1 MSESSSEMG
10 LREYLQVI
18 QRRRWIVIEVFAIVV
33 VVVVLGSLLTQPV
46 YRATA
51 ALLVESGT
59 PQSGRY
65 DELPIIGTALSVSRI
80 RTLETHRRLLI
91 GRPIIEAVMQEVN
104 LQLTVKAFRKQ
115 VSVEAVRDTDIIE
128 IHVDNPKPELAAKV
142 ANSIATNYIS
152 QNQEYSRES
161 AQSAGSFLEKQL
173 EKIKQDLS
181 AAEQQVEEYKL
192 ATGITD
198 LDKEAEQQIE
208 VLGTLT
214 EELAR
219 AQAEAQASEARRKAA
234 EQKLSQQDQ
243 YRLQGSTQERNRVV
257 EELEIELAKLEEK
270 RAGLLEE
277 YAPQSRQVQTVDAE
291 IQSIKQ
297 QLSQQLETVLA
308 STTEEANP
316 VHDRLLIDAANSRAG
331 ELAAHKRVTALA
343 QAIRKAE
350 AQLGVMPSK
359 EKELGR
365 LIRAQK
371 VGDKIYTLLL
381 EKYHEIRVAEAMKLS
396 RARLV
401 EPAVTPP
408 FPIRPRTKLNI
419 ALACVFGLIV
429 GLLLA
434 ALVEYLDD
442 TIKNPEEIDD
452 LLGTAVLGTVP
463 RFSEDDPMLV
473 TEAAPKSA
481 LTEAFQTIHA
491 NLNFASVDQAVN
503 SMVITSAGPGE
514 GKTFVVANLA
524 LTMARQGKQVIAVD
538 SDLRRPTL
546 HKRFGI
552 DNAKGLTTVLAS
564 DRSVEEVLVAT
575 ETEGLRILP
584 SGPIPPNPVELLAS
598 DKMME
603 LCQTLANEADLI
615 LYDTPPIV
623 MVSDAPTLASQSD
636 GVLLVIEQG
645 GVSRRL
651 VTEVQ
656 DILTRAHTRTIG
668 VVLNKVTRQAG
679 HYYYSYYYS
688 YYYQSEE
695 E

>member
-1 MSESSSEMG
+1 
-10 LREYLQVI
+10 V
-18 QRRRWIVIEVFAIVV
+18 IVV
-33 VVVVLGSLLTQPV
+33 VVVVVGNLLAQPV

-51 ALLVESGT
+51 GLLIEAGT
-59 PQSGRY
+59 PQSGPY
-65 DELPIIGTALSVSRI
+65 DQLPIVGTALSMSHG
-80 RTLETHRRLLI
+80 RTIETHRRLLV
-91 GRPIIEAVMQEVN
+91 GRPIIEAVLEE
-104 LQLTVKAFRKQ
+104 LELHFTVGEFRTQ
-115 VSVEAVRDTDIIE
+115 VLVEAVQDTDVIE
-128 IHVDNPKPELAAKV
+128 IHVDNPKPELAASM

-152 QNQEYSRES
+152 QSQDYSRES
-161 AQSAGSFLEKQL
+161 AQSAAGFLEQQL
-173 EKIKQDLS
+173 EKIKQDVS
-181 AAEQQVEEYKL
+181 AAEQQVEQYKL

-208 VLGTLT
+208 VLGMLT
-214 EELAR
+214 EELAL
-219 AQAEAQASEARRKAA
+219 AQAEAQAAEARRKAA

-243 YRLQGSTQERNRVV
+243 FRLQGSTQQRNPVV
-257 EELEIELAKLEEK
+257 EELEIELAKLEAR

-277 YAPQSRQVQTVDAE
+277 YTSQSSQVQVVDSE
-291 IQSIKQ
+291 IQTVKE

-308 STTEEANP
+308 SSTEEVNP
-316 VHDRLLIDAANSRAG
+316 VHDRLLIDAAGSRAA
-331 ELAAHKRVTALA
+331 ELATHKRVTALE

-371 VGDKIYTLLL
+371 VADKVYTLLL

-401 EPAVTPP
+401 EPAVTPQ
-408 FPIRPRTKLNI
+408 FPIRPRTKVNI
-419 ALACVFGLIV
+419 AVACVFGLIA

-442 TIKNPEEIDD
+442 TIKSPEEINE
-452 LLGTAVLGTVP
+452 LVGATVLGTVP
-463 RFSEDDPMLV
+463 RLSQDDPMLI
-473 TEAAPKSA
+473 TETAPKSA

-491 NLNFASVDQAVN
+491 NLNFASVDQAVE
-503 SMVITSAGPGE
+503 SLVITSAGPAE
-514 GKTFVVANLA
+514 GKTFVIANLA
-524 LTMARQGKQVIAVD
+524 LTMARQGKQVILVD
-538 SDLRRPTL
+538 GDLRRPTI

-552 DNAKGLTTVLAS
+552 DNAEGLTTVLAS
-564 DRSVEEVLVAT
+564 GRSVEEVLVAT
-575 ETEGLRILP
+575 ETEGLRLLP

-598 DKMME
+598 DKMTE
-603 LCQTLANEADLI
+603 LCQALANRADLV

-645 GVSRRL
+645 GVSKRL
-651 VTEVQ
+651 VAEARDV
-656 DILTRAHTRTIG
+656 LARAHARTIG

-679 HYYYSYYYS
+679 YYYYSYYYS
-688 YYYQSEE
+688 YYYQSKEE
-695 E
+695 